1 MGKIKKA
8 IKKKV
13 KVFIKIQNLLIVGFL
28 SISLLLI
35 DLSFSSYASAL
46 RVPIQ
51 DNRRIG
57 EILAIPNTDIPVFI
71 EELTDSDEI
80 KDCLDKWFSEGV
92 NRYFK
97 RHLWD
102 AAATY
107 RGTLICLID
116 KDGKILGVAYM
127 HKEKN
132 PFWYSYD
139 IKNWRQNKI
148 PVYEVDLCEI
158 SAEFQRKKLGEL
170 LLAKM
175 AEKILRDLDVKKKVL
190 LVKPRKN
197 EKVQKFYRKMG
208 VRSIYIYFG
217 DLHESEMF
225 FYFIL
230 TENACRNLAETS
242 YRRFVPISLRLKRLR
257 KKQDSQL

>member
-1 MGKIKKA
+1 MREIKKA
-8 IKKKV
+8 IKKKI
-13 KVFIKIQNLLIVGFL
+13 KVFMKIQNLLIIGFL
-28 SISLLLI
+28 SIALLFI

-51 DNRRIG
+51 DNKRIG
-57 EILAIPNTDIPVFI
+57 EILAIPNTDMPLFV

-80 KDCLDKWFSEGV
+80 KACLDKWFSEGAE
-92 NRYFK
+92 RYFK

-107 RGTLICLID
+107 GGILMRLRD
-116 KDGKILGVAYM
+116 KDGKILGIAYM
-127 HKEKN
+127 HKEKY

-139 IKNWRQNKI
+139 IKNWGQNKT
-148 PVYEVDLCEI
+148 PVYEIDLCEI
-158 SAEFQRKKLGEL
+158 SAEFQRKKLGKL

-175 AEKILRDLDVKKKVL
+175 AEKILRDPGVKKKVL

-197 EKVQKFYRKMG
+197 EKVQDFYRKMG
-208 VRSIYIYFG
+208 ARSIYIQFG
-217 DLHESEMF
+217 DLYESKMF

-230 TENACRNLAETS
+230 TENACRNLVETS
-242 YRRFVPISLRLKRLR
+242 YSRFVPISLRVKRLR
-257 KKQDSQL
+257 KKQCSQL